1 MTYIRKTI
9 TALLTTMWLSP
20 AMAQNNLA
28 AGEVSAGSL
37 KGKTLTFASYGGIY
51 QSGQMNALKYFA
63 EQSGVRLL
71 GDGPVELA
79 KIAAQVKS
87 GHVTWDVVITPDFP
101 AYVHCGTLFEK
112 LDFNKIDTSH
122 LPSPEQVG
130 PCSVPGNNYGNI
142 LMYKT
147 SRYKNNP
154 PKNWQD
160 FFDTKNFPGIRALDG
175 NGDPVGGLIEQAIIA
190 SGGSLENMTA
200 TDIERG
206 LNKIRSLGSDTIFWK
221 TGAESQQLA
230 ESGEVDMLMMW
241 TGRAMTAIKNGAD
254 FTPVWQDW
262 LIAMDQLAIPIG
274 VKDSNAAHAL
284 INAYLGK
291 NAQEVFSE
299 ETSYTPLH
307 NQANPK
313 VDALTAS
320 FMTHNPERLK
330 QGYQQNIVF
339 WVKHFDTAAQ
349 QWAELLTGY

>member
-1 MTYIRKTI
+1 MLNKITTGCLLT
-9 TALLTTMWLSP
+9 TALLTAHCIQAAP
-20 AMAQNNLA
+20 V
-28 AGEVSAGSL
+28 AGEVAQGSL

-51 QSGQMNALKYFA
+51 QSGQMNALKAFA
-63 EQSGVRLL
+63 EQSGVRLM

-87 GHVTWDVVITPDFP
+87 GNVTWDVVITPDFP

-112 LDFNKIDTSH
+112 LDFSKIDTSH

-142 LMYKT
+142 LMY
-147 SRYKNNP
+147 
-154 PKNWQD
+154 
-160 FFDTKNFPGIRALDG
+160 RALDG

-190 SGGSLENMTA
+190 AGGSVNNMTA
-200 TDIERG
+200 ADIELG
-206 LNKIRSLGSDTIFWK
+206 LNKIRSLGKDTIFWK

-241 TGRAMTAIKNGAD
+241 TGRAMTAIKNGAE

-262 LIAMDQLAIPIG
+262 LIAMDQLAIPVG
-274 VKDSNAAHAL
+274 VKDSEAAHAL

-291 NAQEVFSE
+291 EAQEIFSE

-307 NQANPK
+307 NGANPK
-313 VDALTAS
+313 VDKLTAS
-320 FMTHNPERLK
+320 FMTHSEERLK
-330 QGYQQNIVF
+330 QGYQQNIPF
-339 WVKHFDTAAQ
+339 WVEHFDSAAQ

>member
-1 MTYIRKTI
+1 MNATYKTI
-9 TALLTTMWLSP
+9 IATVASLLLSSSVI
-20 AMAQNNLA
+20 AQDKII
-28 AGEVSAGSL
+28 AGEVAKDSL

-51 QSGQMNALKYFA
+51 QSGQMNALKAFA

-87 GHVTWDVVITPDFP
+87 GNVTWDVVITPDFP

-112 LDFNKIDTSH
+112 LDFTKIDTSH

-130 PCSVPGNNYGNI
+130 PCSV
-142 LMYKT
+142 YKT
-147 SRYKNNP
+147 SRYKDNP

-160 FFDTKNFPGIRALDG
+160 FFDTEKFPGIRALDG

-190 SGGSLENMTA
+190 AGSSVKNMSEA
-200 TDIERG
+200 DIERG

-274 VKDSNAAHAL
+274 VKDSDAAHAL

-313 VDALTAS
+313 VDVLTAS

-330 QGYQQNIVF
+330 QGYQQNIAF

-349 QWAELLTGY
+349 QWAELLSGY

>member
-1 MTYIRKTI
+1 MSNKIMASGLLA
-9 TALLTTMWLSP
+9 ALLVTINT
-20 AMAQNNLA
+20 AQA
-28 AGEVSAGSL
+28 APVAGEVAQGSL

-51 QSGQMNALKYFA
+51 QSGQMNALAAFA
-63 EQSGVRLL
+63 EQSGVQLL

-87 GHVTWDVVITPDFP
+87 ANVTWDVVITPDFP

-112 LDFNKIDTSH
+112 LDFSKIDTSH

-147 SRYKNNP
+147 SRYKDNP

-175 NGDPVGGLIEQAIIA
+175 NGDPVGGIIEQAIMA
-190 SGGSLENMTA
+190 AGGSVKNMTA
-200 TDIERG
+200 ADIKLG
-206 LNKIRSLGSDTIFWK
+206 LDKIRSLGTDTLFWK

-262 LIAMDQLAIPIG
+262 LIAMDQMAIPIG
-274 VKDSNAAHAL
+274 VKDSEAAHAL

-291 NAQEVFSE
+291 RAQEIFSE

-307 NQANPK
+307 NKANPK

-330 QGYQQNIVF
+330 QGYQQNIAF
-339 WVKHFDTAAQ
+339 WVKHFDNTAQ
-349 QWAELLTGY
+349 QWAELLSGY

>member
-1 MTYIRKTI
+1 MSNIIKTSSLFAAVLFSANCI
-9 TALLTTMWLSP
+9 QAAP
-20 AMAQNNLA
+20 V
-28 AGEVSAGSL
+28 AGEVTEGSL

-51 QSGQMNALKYFA
+51 QSGQMNALKTFA

-87 GHVTWDVVITPDFP
+87 GNITWDVVITPDFP

-112 LDFNKIDTSH
+112 LDFSKIDTSH

-147 SRYKNNP
+147 SRYKDNP

-175 NGDPVGGLIEQAIIA
+175 NGDPVGGIIEQAIIA
-190 SGGSLENMTA
+190 AGGSVNNMTTA
-200 TDIERG
+200 DIKLG
-206 LNKIRSLGSDTIFWK
+206 LDKIRSLGTDTIFWK

-241 TGRAMTAIKNGAD
+241 TGRAMTAIKNGAE

-262 LIAMDQLAIPIG
+262 LIAMDQLAIPVG
-274 VKDSNAAHAL
+274 VKDSEAAHVL

-291 NAQEVFSE
+291 NAQEIFSE

-307 NQANPK
+307 SQSKPK
-313 VDALTAS
+313 VDTLTAS
-320 FMTHNPERLK
+320 FMTHSEERLK
-330 QGYQQNIVF
+330 QGYQQNIDF
-339 WVKHFDTAAQ
+339 WVKHFDSAAQ